1 MSVDVTPRG
10 EESASADREP
20 TSVECQDFLQQIV
33 YLIDNEL
40 DESDCADVRAH
51 LESCNPCLARYDLQR
66 TVKQVVARSCS
77 EEAPDEL
84 RVKIM
89 STLRSISIET
99 ATIVQE
105 GCPMGKPGGKRRAR
119 RKKGANHGRRPNA

>member
-1 MSVDVTPRG
+1 MSID
-10 EESASADREP
+10 SEP
-20 TSVECQDFLQQIV
+20 TSAECQDFLQQIV

-40 DESDCADVRAH
+40 DESDCSVVRAH

-77 EEAPDEL
+77 EAAPEEL

-89 STLRSISIET
+89 STLRTISLT
-99 ATIVQE
+99 VAQE
-105 GCPMGKPGGKRRAR
+105 G
-119 RKKGANHGRRPNA
+119 